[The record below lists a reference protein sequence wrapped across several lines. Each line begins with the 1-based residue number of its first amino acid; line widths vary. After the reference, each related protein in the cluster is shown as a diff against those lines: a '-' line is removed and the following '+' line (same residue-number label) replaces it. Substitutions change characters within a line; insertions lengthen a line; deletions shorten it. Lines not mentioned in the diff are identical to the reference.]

1 MNATIPMK
9 DHKIIVEKARR
20 DAYHEGYKQG
30 RFDEFIESQ
39 YGIEDH
45 DIIPVIRCK
54 DCQHWMKNPYR
65 ESSVFGL
72 CFKHKDIAIATDE
85 TDWCSWAER
94 KEE

>member
-1 MNATIPMK
+1 MNVTIPMK

-39 YGIEDH
+39 YGREDH

-54 DCQHWMKNPYR
+54 DCIHRYSTCPMITIHPTGSITFRAQDDW
-65 ESSVFGL
+65 F
-72 CFKHKDIAIATDE
+72 CFMG
-85 TDWCSWAER
+85 ER
-94 KEE
+94 KEDGETN